1 MLSAV
6 FGPWQAWHLP
16 TRIGATSRT
25 KLTGGRVV
33 SLAARRSSAYDESRK
48 SKRINRDRESLH
60 GLFSWLAWVAG
71 RHYNRQPSIEPGEI
85 LRMLTLLSKAAD
97 RQRFCDGISRRDFL
111 MVGGSIAGGLDAL
124 LAAAS
129 RSPARQR
136 ALAQVADQY
145 LPAGGP
151 PHQDLWDLKPEAP
164 AEIRGEF
171 KPIST
176 NVPGIQICELLPK
189 LAAMMDK
196 LVVVRS
202 IVDARGPHYAEQCM
216 SPRVDPNSPSLGA
229 WVSRLEG
236 PASSRNPA
244 QSVALL
250 SNQSRP
256 WGEPGGGGFLG
267 APYAPYGLVSKY
279 DPGHKAETTA
289 GLAPDPGHLVLRDVT
304 LDRLKSRLDLLKTLD
319 RWQESVAASPLQQER
334 DQFIEQAWSILA
346 SPKLVEA
353 LDISRED
360 PKIVERYGIGNPAY
374 NADSAPRVTENLL
387 VARRLVEAGRAS
399 FRSISAAGIGTAT
412 TSGKGEEFPLL
423 DNAVSALVQ
432 DLHERGLDK
441 DVSVIVWGEFGRT
454 PTINNDAGR
463 DHWPRVNSALL
474 ACGGMKT
481 GQVIGATDKHA
492 GEVVDRPVT
501 FGDIHATLLHNL
513 GIDPHL
519 AIPDAQGRLQR
530 PVGAE
535 AHPFAEL
542 VG

>member
-1 MLSAV
+1 
-6 FGPWQAWHLP
+6 
-16 TRIGATSRT
+16 
-25 KLTGGRVV
+25 
-33 SLAARRSSAYDESRK
+33 
-48 SKRINRDRESLH
+48 
-60 GLFSWLAWVAG
+60 
-71 RHYNRQPSIEPGEI
+71 
-85 LRMLTLLSKAAD
+85 
-97 RQRFCDGISRRDFL
+97 
-111 MVGGSIAGGLDAL
+111 MVGGSIAGGLTLSSL
-124 LAAAS
+124 L
-129 RSPARQR
+129 R
-136 ALAQVADQY
+136 AEAQQGIGHTHKSLINIF
-145 LPAGGP
+145 LPGGP
-151 PHQDLWDLKPEAP
+151 PHQDLWDLKPDAP

-171 KPIST
+171 KPINT

-216 SPRVDPNSPSLGA
+216 SPRLDPNSPSLGA

-236 PASSRNPA
+236 PACPEIPPN
-244 QSVALL
+244 L
-250 SNQSRP
+250 SLFYRTSHGP

-267 APYAPYGLVSKY
+267 APYAPYGLVTKY
-279 DPGHKAETTA
+279 DPGHKAENTA

-304 LDRLKSRLDLLKTLD
+304 LDRLKGRRGLLKTLD
-319 RWQESVAASPLQQER
+319 RLQNAVAASPLQKER
-334 DQFIEQAWSILA
+334 DQFIDQAWSILA

-360 PKIVERYGIGNPAY
+360 PKIVERYGKGNAGVQRRFGAARYRKPVGGPASGRSR
-374 NADSAPRVTENLL
+374 ARVVSLNFS
-387 VARRLVEAGRAS
+387 RWDWHGDNFGQGR
-399 FRSISAAGIGTAT
+399 T
-412 TSGKGEEFPLL
+412 EFPLL

-454 PTINNDAGR
+454 PTINKDAGR

-513 GIDPHL
+513 GIDPHM

-530 PVGAE
+530 PVDAE
-535 AHPFAEL
+535 ARPIAEL

>member
-1 MLSAV
+1 
-6 FGPWQAWHLP
+6 
-16 TRIGATSRT
+16 
-25 KLTGGRVV
+25 
-33 SLAARRSSAYDESRK
+33 
-48 SKRINRDRESLH
+48 
-60 GLFSWLAWVAG
+60 
-71 RHYNRQPSIEPGEI
+71 
-85 LRMLTLLSKAAD
+85 MLTLLGKKIG
-97 RQRFCDGISRRDFL
+97 RNRFCDGISRRDFL
-111 MVGGSIAGGLDAL
+111 MVGGSIAGGLTLSSL
-124 LAAAS
+124 L
-129 RSPARQR
+129 R
-136 ALAQVADQY
+136 AEAQQGAGHTHKSLINVF
-145 LPAGGP
+145 LPGGP

-171 KPIST
+171 KPINT

-189 LAAMMDK
+189 LASMMDK

-216 SPRVDPNSPSLGA
+216 SPRLDPDSPSLGA

-236 PASSRNPA
+236 PACAEIPPN
-244 QSVALL
+244 L
-250 SNQSRP
+250 SLFYRTSHVP
-256 WGEPGGGGFLG
+256 WGQPGGGGFLG
-267 APYAPYGLVSKY
+267 APYAPYGLVTKY
-279 DPGHKAETTA
+279 DPGHKADSTA
-289 GLAPDPGHLVLRDVT
+289 ALAPDPGHLVLKDVT
-304 LDRLKSRLDLLKTLD
+304 LDRLKSRRGLLKTLD
-319 RWQESVAASPLQQER
+319 RFQNAVAVSPLQKAR
-334 DQFIEQAWSILA
+334 DQFIEQAWSILS

-353 LDISRED
+353 LDTSRED
-360 PKIVERYGIGNPAY
+360 PKIVERYGKGNPAY

-387 VARRLVEAGRAS
+387 VARRLVEAGARVVSLNFSRWDWHGSNFVEGRA
-399 FRSISAAGIGTAT
+399 
-412 TSGKGEEFPLL
+412 EFPML

-454 PTINNDAGR
+454 PTVNKDAGR

-492 GEVVDRPVT
+492 GEVVDRPLT

-513 GIDPHL
+513 GIDPHM

-530 PVGAE
+530 PVDDGAQ
-535 AHPFAEL
+535 PIAEL